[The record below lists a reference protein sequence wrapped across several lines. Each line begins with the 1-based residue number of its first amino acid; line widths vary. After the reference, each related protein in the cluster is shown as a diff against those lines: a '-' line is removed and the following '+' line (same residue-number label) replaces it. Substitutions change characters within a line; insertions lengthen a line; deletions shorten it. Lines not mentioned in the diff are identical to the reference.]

1 MQLWALANSINLR
14 FEDFSIMEGGRAV
27 VIGRR
32 AFHAAI
38 WANQTPVT
46 LSLTA
51 DCNQGVA
58 GDLKQSS
65 GAASGALNPIAE
77 FFDLVPS
84 NYLPLMPSVQ
94 VRMVQGELLR
104 SHFSLRRGIDIFS
117 LISASISVLPRMY
130 VDTLMSLGNILKSRS
145 QQLKTAQLQHQQ
157 QQPSPLPHQK
167 NANNN
172 FGGSIPNL
180 ATTQKEFVQ
189 KAVGSVQ
196 NLNILNEAYNE
207 GLIADSGMEDLEE
220 SIVTLL
226 PKLPTGFP
234 SHDEIMCREVGFVM
248 LQLVNGLKNLQAK
261 GMEEIPMSLS
271 NVILCKEVENK
282 EAQARL
288 CVLQR

>member
-1 MQLWALANSINLR
+1 MQLRALANSINLR

-94 VRMVQGELLR
+94 VRMVQGEFL
-104 SHFSLRRGIDIFS
+104 SH
-117 LISASISVLPRMY
+117 
-130 VDTLMSLGNILKSRS
+130 
-145 QQLKTAQLQHQQ
+145 
-157 QQPSPLPHQK
+157 
-167 NANNN
+167 
-172 FGGSIPNL
+172 
-180 ATTQKEFVQ
+180 
-189 KAVGSVQ
+189 
-196 NLNILNEAYNE
+196 
-207 GLIADSGMEDLEE
+207 
-220 SIVTLL
+220 
-226 PKLPTGFP
+226 
-234 SHDEIMCREVGFVM
+234 
-248 LQLVNGLKNLQAK
+248 
-261 GMEEIPMSLS
+261 
-271 NVILCKEVENK
+271 
-282 EAQARL
+282 
-288 CVLQR
+288 

>member
-1 MQLWALANSINLR
+1 
-14 FEDFSIMEGGRAV
+14 
-27 VIGRR
+27 
-32 AFHAAI
+32 
-38 WANQTPVT
+38 
-46 LSLTA
+46 
-51 DCNQGVA
+51 
-58 GDLKQSS
+58 
-65 GAASGALNPIAE
+65 
-77 FFDLVPS
+77 
-84 NYLPLMPSVQ
+84 
-94 VRMVQGELLR
+94 
-104 SHFSLRRGIDIFS
+104 
-117 LISASISVLPRMY
+117 
-130 VDTLMSLGNILKSRS
+130 MSLGNILKSRS

-167 NANNN
+167 NVNN

-189 KAVGSVQ
+189 KSMGSVQ

-207 GLIADSGMEDLEE
+207 GLIADSDMDELE

-261 GMEEIPMSLS
+261 GIEEIPMSLC

>member
-1 MQLWALANSINLR
+1 
-14 FEDFSIMEGGRAV
+14 
-27 VIGRR
+27 
-32 AFHAAI
+32 
-38 WANQTPVT
+38 
-46 LSLTA
+46 
-51 DCNQGVA
+51 
-58 GDLKQSS
+58 
-65 GAASGALNPIAE
+65 
-77 FFDLVPS
+77 
-84 NYLPLMPSVQ
+84 
-94 VRMVQGELLR
+94 
-104 SHFSLRRGIDIFS
+104 
-117 LISASISVLPRMY
+117 MY

-157 QQPSPLPHQK
+157 QQPSPLPNHK